1 MTIQEF
7 MQQQRVK
14 GKITPAIEERWN
26 NRILQRGWQLQG
38 RAGAN
43 SYLAAYGK
51 SIGVAKVVG
60 LALIAERE
68 GHQDMANRF
77 WEAGYTLATGT
88 DANGVL
94 GGGAAQQPPAPQTVF
109 EQAFP
114 QDLQP
119 GKVKTMDWGK
129 VAQPHSFYIQQSAFW
144 GYPDNGGVRSLIFGT
159 PEEAAY
165 QETAGKAFPSVNRH
179 LDEAVVLA
187 AKIIGPFIVDGQ
199 RYYVDAK
206 GRQHKT
212 MPKARKNTT
221 LHFIIHRA
229 LFFES
234 EALTNHATEEKRIE
248 AAVEIAAYLRAA
260 AAETA
265 PDDSVLVDCVQVSK
279 LFSEKQALCDTQKG
293 GKIWV
298 NRDCFY
304 VPGPAGGDIVRTE

>member
-26 NRILQRGWQLQG
+26 NRILQRGWQFQG
-38 RAGAN
+38 RSGAN

-68 GHQDMANRF
+68 GHQEMANRF
-77 WEAGYTLATGT
+77 WEAAYTLATGT
-88 DANGVL
+88 DVNGILSTVP
-94 GGGAAQQPPAPQTVF
+94 QPQAPQTVF

-144 GYPDNGGVRSLIFGT
+144 GYPDHGGVRSLIFGT

-165 QETAGKAFPSVNRH
+165 QETAGNALPSLH
-179 LDEAVVLA
+179 LQLDEAVVLA
-187 AKIIGPFIVDGQ
+187 SKVIGPFIVDGE
-199 RYYVDAK
+199 RFYVDAK
-206 GRQHKT
+206 GQHHQTK
-212 MPKARKNTT
+212 PKARKNLT
-221 LHFIIHRA
+221 LHFIIRRA
-229 LFFES
+229 MFS
-234 EALTNHATEEKRIE
+234 GGVVLTENATEAERIE

-260 AAETA
+260 AAEI
-265 PDDSVLVDCVQVSK
+265 DESVLVDSVQVSK
-279 LFSEKQALCDTQKG
+279 HFLEKQTLCNTHQG

-298 NRDCFY
+298 NRDCLY
-304 VPGPAGGDIVRTE
+304 SPGPAGGDIVRTV